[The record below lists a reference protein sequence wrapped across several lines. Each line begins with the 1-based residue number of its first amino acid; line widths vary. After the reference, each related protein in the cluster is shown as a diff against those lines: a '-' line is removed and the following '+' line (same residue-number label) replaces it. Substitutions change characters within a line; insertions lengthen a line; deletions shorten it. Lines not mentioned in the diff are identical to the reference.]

1 MEKLGNKEDEESEED
16 DGEENSDEE
25 DSDEKMD
32 AEEQHKVPAKSQPAR
47 TILRPKRKAPA
58 AASKVIKE
66 ETKQMGSKKQP
77 AARSRSKQAKISN
90 DDNVDVDDLI
100 KTDLAQPMS
109 QPEIG
114 KKRKHPVSG
123 PFKDDLIP

>member
-32 AEEQHKVPAKSQPAR
+32 AEEQKVPAKSQPAR

-58 AASKVIKE
+58 ATSKVKKE
-66 ETKQMGSKKQP
+66 ETKQTGSKK
-77 AARSRSKQAKISN
+77 
-90 DDNVDVDDLI
+90 
-100 KTDLAQPMS
+100 
-109 QPEIG
+109 
-114 KKRKHPVSG
+114 
-123 PFKDDLIP
+123 